1 MMLTDLC
8 GMETALSEMRSRLR
22 RVSGKHNPEVRK
34 LRSAYAHGG
43 LTEEGYCA
51 IEGVH
56 LVEEAIRSGVRFQTV
71 FFSEAAEARIE
82 RLLPQLS
89 SRIETLL
96 LPEKLFDGAVPSE
109 TPQGVA
115 ALVKLKKHSLEDVIG
130 KSDPAMVLAIAG
142 VQDPGNLGTL
152 IRSAEAFG
160 AGGVAL
166 GENTV
171 SAFNPKTVRAT
182 AGSLFRL
189 PITSGKLTETLA
201 MFHTRGLRVVATSS
215 HRGASLAETDL
226 RGPIAIVIGGEGGG
240 VPKTLMSLVDEVVA
254 IPHSPQVESLN
265 AGVAGSIVLYE
276 AARQR
281 SIGVEK

>member
-1 MMLTDLC
+1 
-8 GMETALSEMRSRLR
+8 MEPARGEMRGRLR
-22 RVSGKHNPEVRK
+22 WVSGKHHPLVK
-34 LRSAYAHGG
+34 SLRYAYARGG

-56 LVEEAIRSGVRFQTV
+56 LLEEAIRSGVRFQAV
-71 FFSEAAEARIE
+71 FFSETAESRIE

-89 SRIETLL
+89 NKIETLM
-96 LPEKLFDGAVPSE
+96 LPERLFESAVASE

-115 ALVKLKKHSLEDVIG
+115 ALVKLKKHTLDDVIA
-130 KSDPAMVLAIAG
+130 KAEPALLLAIAG

-160 AGGVAL
+160 AGGVVL

-171 SAFNPKTVRAT
+171 SVFNPKTVRAT
-182 AGSLFRL
+182 AGSVFRL
-189 PITSGKLTETLA
+189 PLAAAKLAEVLPLLRQKG
-201 MFHTRGLRVVATSS
+201 MRVVATSS
-215 HRGASLAETDL
+215 HRGSLLAHADL
-226 RGPIAIVIGGEGGG
+226 RKPTAIVIGGEGGG
-240 VPKTLMSLVDEVVA
+240 VPKNLIAQVDEVVA
-254 IPHSPQVESLN
+254 IPHAPQVESLN

-281 SIGVEK
+281 AVDSVKSSPQE